1 MTPAELQGKADMDS
15 NRPGDSKGK
24 RTFDRASGI
33 LLHPTCLPGPYGIG
47 EIGGAALGFIDSLAR
62 AGQTLWQ
69 ILPINATGNNA
80 SPYSA
85 TTTFA
90 ANAIMIDMASLIEMG
105 LLSEDEVN
113 HLKDLPQV
121 KVDFDVTIPAR
132 MAVLMLAG
140 TRLAARD
147 DAGLAKFKA
156 QHGANWLYDYA
167 LFEALSVSRGRQGW
181 MYWPDDL
188 RRRDPAALDQAHREL
203 ASEIAAITALQYLFD
218 VQWQAVRKYA
228 ASKNIMLIGDM
239 AIFVAHDSADVWA
252 RPDLF
257 KLDENFN
264 PIVGAG
270 VPPDYFSATGQLWGN
285 PIYDWAAMEKDGFKW
300 WIARMARLLD
310 FADAVRLDHF
320 RGFAACWET
329 PAGET
334 TAINGQWVDAPGDAL
349 FTAIITALPELKVI
363 AEDLGHITQDVHDL
377 RDKFGFSGLK
387 ILEFEFG
394 DGPPREDRHPRHY
407 PTNSVTYPSTH
418 DNNTVHGWFLND
430 GREADERAQDAPR
443 EAAAAL
449 ELLGGDGGDI
459 HWRMIEL
466 ALSSG
471 SDLTIIALQDVLG
484 LDGPTGRMNTPG
496 TITDNWNWR
505 FAESEFTEDAINRL
519 ADLTRLY
526 NRTATC

>member
-1 MTPAELQGKADMDS
+1 MDS
-15 NRPGDSKGK
+15 KKESPFNRS
-24 RTFDRASGI
+24 SGI
-33 LLHPTCLPGPYGIG
+33 LLHPTSLPGPYGIG
-47 EIGGAALGFIDSLAR
+47 EIGAAALSFVDDLAR
-62 AGQTLWQ
+62 AGQTVWQ

-90 ANAIMIDMASLIEMG
+90 ANAVMIDMANLVDMG
-105 LLSEDEVN
+105 LLSEDEVAP
-113 HLKDLPQV
+113 LKDLPQI
-121 KVDFDVTIPAR
+121 KVDFDATLPAR

-140 TRLAARD
+140 ERLAAKSD
-147 DAGLAKFKA
+147 QGLAAFKA
-156 QHGANWLYDYA
+156 RHGDAWLDDYA
-167 LFEALSVSRGRQGW
+167 LFEAISVSRGREGW
-181 MYWPDDL
+181 MYWPEGL
-188 RRRDPAALDQAHREL
+188 RAREPEALAGARAEL
-203 ASEIAAITALQYLFD
+203 ATEIAAITALQYLFD
-218 VQWQAVRKYA
+218 VQWQAVRAHA
-228 ASKNIMLIGDM
+228 ASKGIMLIGDM

-285 PIYDWAAMEKDGFKW
+285 PIYDWAAMEKDGFAW
-300 WIARMARLLD
+300 WVARMRRLLD

-334 TAINGQWVDAPGDAL
+334 TAINGQWVEAPGDAL
-349 FTAIITALPELKVI
+349 FTAIMTALPELKVI
-363 AEDLGHITQDVHDL
+363 AEDLGHITQDVFDL
-377 RDKFGFSGLK
+377 RDKFGFPGLK

-394 DGPPREDRHPRHY
+394 NGPPRDDQHPYHY
-407 PTNSVTYPSTH
+407 PANSVTYPSTH
-418 DNNTVHGWFLND
+418 DNNTVQGWFRND
-430 GREADERAQDAPR
+430 GREAEERAADAPR

-449 ELLGGDGGDI
+449 ELLGGDGSDI

-466 ALSSG
+466 ALNSG
-471 SDLTIIALQDVLG
+471 SDLAIIALQDVLG

-505 FAESEFTEDAINRL
+505 YKAGDLTTEALDRL
-519 ADLTRLY
+519 AAMTATY
-526 NRTATC
+526 KRTAAK

>member
-1 MTPAELQGKADMDS
+1 MVS
-15 NRPGDSKGK
+15 NNSGAFQRS
-24 RTFDRASGI
+24 SGI
-33 LLHPTCLPGPYGIG
+33 LLHPTSLPSPYGIG
-47 EIGGAALGFIDSLAR
+47 EIGDAALTFVDDLAR

-90 ANAIMIDMASLIEMG
+90 ANAVMIDIASLIAQG
-105 LLSEDEVN
+105 LLRDDEVA
-113 HLKDLPQV
+113 HLKELPQG

-140 TRLAARD
+140 GRLAAQN
-147 DAGLAKFKA
+147 DAGLAAFKF
-156 QHGANWLYDYA
+156 QHGAAWLDDYA
-167 LFEALSVSRGRQGW
+167 LFEAISVSRGREGW
-181 MYWPDDL
+181 MYWPQGL
-188 RRRDPAALDQAHREL
+188 RARDPAALGQVRTEL
-203 ASEIAAITALQYLFD
+203 ADEIAAITALQYVFAT
-218 VQWQAVRKYA
+218 QWNGVRAHA
-228 ASKNIMLIGDM
+228 ASKGVMLIGDM

-257 KLDENFN
+257 KLDAHFN

-285 PIYDWAAMEKDGFKW
+285 PIYDWAAMEADGFAW
-300 WIARMARLLD
+300 WVARMRRLLD

-334 TAINGQWVDAPGDAL
+334 TAINGQWVKAPGDAL
-349 FTAIITALPELKVI
+349 FTAIMTALPELKVI
-363 AEDLGHITQDVHDL
+363 AEDLGHITQDVFDL
-377 RDKFGFSGLK
+377 RDKFGFPGLK

-394 DGPPREDRHPRHY
+394 NGAPRDDRHPYHY
-407 PTNSVTYPSTH
+407 PANSVTYPSTH
-418 DNNTVHGWFLND
+418 DNNTVQGWFRND
-430 GREADERAQDAPR
+430 GREALERADDAPR

-449 ELLGGDGGDI
+449 ELLGGDGSDI

-466 ALSSG
+466 ALNSG
-471 SDLTIIALQDVLG
+471 SDLAIIALQDVLG

-505 FAESEFTEDAINRL
+505 YKTGDITDEALGRL
-519 ADLTRLY
+519 AQLTRTY
-526 NRTATC
+526 NRTPTK

>member
-1 MTPAELQGKADMDS
+1 MVY
-15 NRPGDSKGK
+15 NRSGA
-24 RTFDRASGI
+24 FDRSSGI
-33 LLHPTCLPGPYGIG
+33 LLHPTSLPGPYGIG
-47 EIGGAALGFIDSLAR
+47 EIGAAALAFVDDLAR

-90 ANAIMIDMASLIEMG
+90 ANAVMIDIDSLIAMD
-105 LLSEDEVN
+105 LLSAEEVAP
-113 HLKDLPQV
+113 LKDLPQI
-121 KVDFDVTIPAR
+121 KVDFDATIPAR

-140 TRLAARD
+140 GRLAARG
-147 DAGLAKFKA
+147 DAGLDAFKA
-156 QHGANWLYDYA
+156 RHGTAWLNDYA
-167 LFEALSVSRGRQGW
+167 LFEAISVSRGREGW
-181 MYWPDDL
+181 MHWPDGL
-188 RRRDPAALDQAHREL
+188 RARDPVALDRARAEL
-203 ASEIAAITALQYLFD
+203 AAQIDAITALQYVFAT
-218 VQWQAVRKYA
+218 QWDAVRAHAK
-228 ASKNIMLIGDM
+228 SKGIMLIGDM

-257 KLDENFN
+257 KLDETFN

-285 PIYDWAAMEKDGFKW
+285 PIYDWAAMEADGFAW
-300 WIARMARLLD
+300 WVARMRRLLD

-334 TAINGQWVDAPGDAL
+334 TAINGQWVAAPGDAL
-349 FTAIITALPELKVI
+349 FTAIMTALPELKVI
-363 AEDLGHITQDVHDL
+363 AEDLGHITQDVFDL
-377 RDKFGFSGLK
+377 RDKFGFPGLK

-394 DGPPREDRHPRHY
+394 NGAPRDGCHPYHY

-418 DNNTVHGWFLND
+418 DNNTVRGWFLND
-430 GREADERAQDAPR
+430 GREALERAADAPR

-449 ELLGGDGGDI
+449 ELLGGDGSDI

-466 ALSSG
+466 ALNSG
-471 SDLTIIALQDVLG
+471 SDLAIIALQDVLG
-484 LDGPTGRMNTPG
+484 LDGKAGRMNTPG
-496 TITDNWNWR
+496 TISDNWNWR
-505 FAESEFTEDAINRL
+505 YQAG
-519 ADLTRLY
+519 DLTEEALERLGALT
-526 NRTATC
+526 RTYKRTPTT

>member
-1 MTPAELQGKADMDS
+1 MAF
-15 NRPGDSKGK
+15 NRS
-24 RTFDRASGI
+24 SGI
-33 LLHPTCLPGPYGIG
+33 LLHPTSLPGAYGIG
-47 EIGGAALGFIDSLAR
+47 EIGLEAMSFIDDIAR
-62 AGQTLWQ
+62 AGQRIWQ

-90 ANAIMIDMASLIEMG
+90 ANAVMIDIAGLIEMG
-105 LLSEDEVN
+105 LLSEDEVA
-113 HLKDLPQV
+113 HLKDLPQD
-121 KVDFDVTIPAR
+121 KIDFDLTLRAR

-140 TRLAARD
+140 TRLAALTD
-147 DAGLAKFKA
+147 GEHAAGLATYRTLHGKA
-156 QHGANWLYDYA
+156 WLSDYA
-167 LFEALSVSRGRQGW
+167 LFEAISMSRSREGW
-181 MYWPDDL
+181 MHWPQPL
-188 RRRDPAALDQAHREL
+188 RAREPDALAQARTQL
-203 ASEIAAITALQYLFD
+203 ADEIGAIEALQYVFD
-218 VQWQAVRKYA
+218 YQWRAVRAHA
-228 ASKNIMLIGDM
+228 ASKGIMLIGDM

-257 KLDENFN
+257 KLDADFN

-285 PIYDWAAMEKDGFKW
+285 PIYNWDAMERDGFTW

-334 TAINGQWVDAPGDAL
+334 TAINGQWVDAPGMAL
-349 FTAIITALPELKVI
+349 FSAIMAALPTLKVI
-363 AEDLGHITQDVHDL
+363 AEDLGHITQDVFDL
-377 RDKFGFSGLK
+377 RDHFGFPGLK

-394 DGPPREDRHPRHY
+394 DGPPRDDAHPYHY
-407 PTNSVTYPSTH
+407 PVNSVTYPSTH
-418 DNNTVHGWFLND
+418 DNNTVRGWFLND
-430 GREADERAQDAPR
+430 GREAAERAADAPR

-449 ELLGGDGGDI
+449 ELLGGDGSDI

-466 ALSSG
+466 ALNSG
-471 SDLTIIALQDVLG
+471 SVLAIIALQDVLG
-484 LDGPTGRMNTPG
+484 LDGRGRMNTPG

-505 FAESEFTEDAINRL
+505 YKRSDLKGEHLDRL
-519 ADLTRLY
+519 ATLTQQFGRAAKL
-526 NRTATC
+526 

>member
-1 MTPAELQGKADMDS
+1 MAS
-15 NRPGDSKGK
+15 NTIGFFNRS
-24 RTFDRASGI
+24 SGI
-33 LLHPTCLPGPYGIG
+33 LLHPTCLPGPFGIG
-47 EIGGAALGFIDSLAR
+47 EIGAAAMAFVDSLAR

-69 ILPINATGNNA
+69 ILPINATGNNS

-90 ANAIMIDMASLIEMG
+90 ANAVMIDIASLIDMG
-105 LLSEDEVN
+105 LLSHEEVA

-121 KVDFDVTIPAR
+121 KVDFDATIPAR
-132 MAVLMLAG
+132 MVVLMLAG
-140 TRLAARD
+140 KRLAAD
-147 DAGLAKFKA
+147 DNAGLVAFKA
-156 QHGANWLYDYA
+156 QHGAAWLDDYA
-167 LFEALSVSRGRQGW
+167 LFEAISVSRGRKGW
-181 MYWPDDL
+181 MYWPDGL
-188 RRRDPAALDQAHREL
+188 RARDPAALAQARAEL
-203 ASEIAAITALQYLFD
+203 APEIAAIIALQYLFD
-218 VQWQAVRKYA
+218 VQWRAVRAHA
-228 ASKNIMLIGDM
+228 ASKGITLIGDM

-257 KLDENFN
+257 KLDENYN

-285 PIYDWAAMEKDGFKW
+285 PIYDWAAMEADGFAW
-300 WIARMARLLD
+300 WVARMRRLLD

-334 TAINGQWVDAPGDAL
+334 TAINGQWVAAPGDAL
-349 FTAIITALPELKVI
+349 FTAIMAALPELKVI
-363 AEDLGHITQDVHDL
+363 AEDLGHITQDVFEL
-377 RDKFGFSGLK
+377 RDKFGFPGLK

-394 DGPPREDRHPRHY
+394 NGPPRDERHPYHY

-418 DNNTVHGWFLND
+418 DNNTVQGWFKND
-430 GREADERAQDAPR
+430 GREALERADDAPR

-449 ELLGGDGGDI
+449 ELLGGDGSDI

-466 ALSSG
+466 ALNSG
-471 SDLTIIALQDVLG
+471 SDLAIIALQDVLG
-484 LDGPTGRMNTPG
+484 LDGPAGRMNTPG

-505 FAESEFTEDAINRL
+505 FETAELTEQALDRL
-519 ADLTRLY
+519 ADLTHTY
-526 NRTATC
+526 KRTAVG

>member
-1 MTPAELQGKADMDS
+1 MA
-15 NRPGDSKGK
+15 
-24 RTFDRASGI
+24 FDRSSGI
-33 LLHPTCLPGPYGIG
+33 LLHPTSLPGPYGIG
-47 EIGGAALGFIDSLAR
+47 EIGSAALAFIDALAR
-62 AGQTLWQ
+62 ANQRIWQ

-90 ANAIMIDMASLIEMG
+90 ANAVMIDIARLIEMG
-105 LLSEDEVN
+105 LLSDDEVEP
-113 HLKDLPQV
+113 LKILPQV
-121 KVDFDVTIPAR
+121 KVDFDMTIPAR
-132 MAVLMLAG
+132 MKVLMLAAS
-140 TRLAARD
+140 RLGAQSE
-147 DAGLAKFKA
+147 GLHA
-156 QHGANWLYDYA
+156 QGLDEYKHKHGAVWLNDYA
-167 LFEALSVSRGRQGW
+167 LFEAISVARGREGW
-181 MYWPDDL
+181 MYWPEDL
-188 RRRDPAALDQAHREL
+188 RARNAGALEQARIDLAA
-203 ASEIAAITALQYLFD
+203 EITAITALQFLFD
-218 VQWQAVRKYA
+218 LQWQAVRAYA

-257 KLDENFN
+257 KLDQDFN

-285 PIYDWAAMEKDGFKW
+285 PIYDWAAMEQDGFAW
-300 WIARMARLLD
+300 WVARMRRLLD

-334 TAINGQWVDAPGDAL
+334 TAINGQWVEAPGDAL
-349 FTAIITALPELKVI
+349 FTAIMQALPELKVI
-363 AEDLGHITQDVHDL
+363 AEDLGHITQDVFDL
-377 RDKFGFSGLK
+377 RDKFGFPGLK

-394 DGPPREDRHPRHY
+394 NGPPRDELHPYYY
-407 PTNSVTYPSTH
+407 PANSVTYPSTH
-418 DNNTVHGWFLND
+418 DNNTVRGWFLND
-430 GREADERAQDAPR
+430 GREALERAEDAPR

-449 ELLGGDGGDI
+449 ELLGGDGSDI

-466 ALSSG
+466 ALNSG
-471 SDLTIIALQDVLG
+471 SDLAIIALQDVIG

-505 FAESEFTEDAINRL
+505 YSMSDLKGEALDRL
-519 ADLTRLY
+519 SAMTITYKRAA
-526 NRTATC
+526 N

>member
-1 MTPAELQGKADMDS
+1 MVS
-15 NRPGDSKGK
+15 NYSGAFNRS
-24 RTFDRASGI
+24 SGI
-33 LLHPTCLPGPYGIG
+33 LLHPTSLPGPYGVG
-47 EIGGAALGFIDSLAR
+47 EIGVAALRFIDDLAR

-90 ANAIMIDMASLIEMG
+90 ANAVMIDIANLIDMG
-105 LLSEDEVN
+105 LLSEGEVS
-113 HLKDLPQV
+113 HLRDLPQN

-140 TRLAARD
+140 RRLAAQS
-147 DAGLAKFKA
+147 DAGLAAFKT
-156 QHGANWLYDYA
+156 QHGAAWLDDYA
-167 LFEALSVSRGRQGW
+167 LFEAISVSRGREGW
-181 MYWPDDL
+181 MYWPEGL
-188 RRRDPAALDQAHREL
+188 RARDPAALVQARTAL
-203 ASEIAAITALQYLFD
+203 ADEIAAITALQYLFAT
-218 VQWQAVRKYA
+218 QWGVVRAHA
-228 ASKNIMLIGDM
+228 ASKGVMLVGDM

-257 KLDENFN
+257 KLDEQFN

-285 PIYDWAAMEKDGFKW
+285 PIYDWAAMEADGFAW
-300 WIARMARLLD
+300 WVARMRRLLD

-334 TAINGQWVDAPGDAL
+334 TAINGQWVEAPGDAL
-349 FTAIITALPELKVI
+349 FTAIMTALPELKVI
-363 AEDLGHITQDVHDL
+363 AEDLGHITQDVFDL
-377 RDKFGFSGLK
+377 RDKFGFPGLK

-394 DGPPREDRHPRHY
+394 NGAPRDDRHPYHY
-407 PTNSVTYPSTH
+407 PANSVTYPSTH
-418 DNNTVHGWFLND
+418 DNNTVRGWFLND
-430 GREADERAQDAPR
+430 GREALERADDAPR

-449 ELLGGDGGDI
+449 ELLGGDGSDI

-466 ALSSG
+466 ALKSG
-471 SDLTIIALQDVLG
+471 SDLAIIALQDVLG

-496 TITDNWNWR
+496 TITDNWSWR
-505 FAESEFTEDAINRL
+505 YKAGDITDDALGRL
-519 ADLTRLY
+519 SQLTATY
-526 NRTATC
+526 NRTPTK

>member
-1 MTPAELQGKADMDS
+1 MPFS
-15 NRPGDSKGK
+15 RS
-24 RTFDRASGI
+24 SGI
-33 LLHPTCLPGPYGIG
+33 LLHPTSLPGPYGIG
-47 EIGGAALGFIDSLAR
+47 EIGAAALAFIDDLAR

-90 ANAIMIDMASLIEMG
+90 ANAVMIDIASLIEMG
-105 LLSEDEVN
+105 LLTEEEVAP
-113 HLKDLPQV
+113 LKDLPQV
-121 KVDFDVTIPAR
+121 KVDFDATIPAR
-132 MAVLMLAG
+132 MAVLMMAG
-140 TRLAARD
+140 ERLAAKSD
-147 DAGLAKFKA
+147 QGLEAFKA
-156 QHGANWLYDYA
+156 RHGTAWLDDYA
-167 LFEALSVSRGRQGW
+167 LFEAISVSRGREGW
-181 MYWPDDL
+181 MYWPDGL
-188 RRRDPAALDQAHREL
+188 RARDHGALAGARVEL
-203 ASEIAAITALQYLFD
+203 ATEIGAITALQYLFD
-218 VQWQAVRKYA
+218 VQWRTVRAHA
-228 ASKNIMLIGDM
+228 ASKGIMLIGDM

-285 PIYDWAAMEKDGFKW
+285 PIYDWAAMEKDGFAW
-300 WIARMARLLD
+300 WVARMRRLLD

-334 TAINGQWVDAPGDAL
+334 TAINGQWMEAPGDAL
-349 FTAIITALPELKVI
+349 FTTIMTALPELKVI
-363 AEDLGHITQDVHDL
+363 AEDLGHITQDVFDL
-377 RDKFGFSGLK
+377 RDKFGFPGLK

-394 DGPPREDRHPRHY
+394 NGPPRDSQHPYHY
-407 PTNSVTYPSTH
+407 PANSVTYPSTH
-418 DNNTVHGWFLND
+418 DNNTVQGWFRND
-430 GREADERAQDAPR
+430 GREAQERAVDAPR

-449 ELLGGDGGDI
+449 ELLGGDGSDI

-466 ALSSG
+466 ALNSG
-471 SDLTIIALQDVLG
+471 SDLAIIALQDVLG
-484 LDGPTGRMNTPG
+484 LNGPTGRMNTPG

-505 FAESEFTEDAINRL
+505 YKAADIAPDALDRL
-519 ADLTRLY
+519 AAMTATY
-526 NRTATC
+526 KRTAAK

>member
-1 MTPAELQGKADMDS
+1 MAFNNSGVFGRS
-15 NRPGDSKGK
+15 
-24 RTFDRASGI
+24 SGI
-33 LLHPTCLPGPYGIG
+33 LLHPTSLPGPYGIG
-47 EIGGAALGFIDSLAR
+47 EIGGAALAFVDSLAR
-62 AGQTLWQ
+62 AGQSLWQ

-90 ANAIMIDMASLIEMG
+90 ASAAMIDMGALIDMG
-105 LLSEDEVN
+105 LLSDAEVS
-113 HLKDLPQV
+113 HLKDLPQI
-121 KVDFDVTIPAR
+121 KVDFDTTIPAR
-132 MAVLMLAG
+132 MSVLMLAG
-140 TRLAARD
+140 SRLARQTQGRHAS
-147 DAGLAKFKA
+147 GLAAFRA
-156 QHGANWLYDYA
+156 RHGANWLDDYA
-167 LFEALSVSRGRQGW
+167 LFEAISVSRMRQGW
-181 MYWPDDL
+181 MFWPEGL
-188 RRRDPAALDQAHREL
+188 RARDPAALAQARAEL
-203 ASEIAAITALQYLFD
+203 ANEIAAIIALQFLFD
-218 VQWQAVRKYA
+218 VQWGKVRRYA
-228 ASKNIMLIGDM
+228 ASKGIMVIGDM

-257 KLDENFN
+257 KLDENFQ

-285 PIYDWAAMEKDGFKW
+285 PIYDWAAMERDGFAW
-300 WIARMARLLD
+300 WIARMRRLLD

-334 TAINGQWVDAPGDAL
+334 TAVNGQWVEAPGDAL
-349 FTAIITALPELKVI
+349 FTAIMKALPSLKVI
-363 AEDLGHITQDVHDL
+363 AEDLGHITQDVFEL
-377 RDKFGFSGLK
+377 RDKFGFPGLK

-394 DGPPREDRHPRHY
+394 DGPPRDDRHPYHY

-418 DNNTVHGWFLND
+418 DNNTVQGWFKND
-430 GREADERAQDAPR
+430 GREALERADDAPR

-449 ELLGGDGGDI
+449 ELLGGDGSDI

-466 ALSSG
+466 ALNSG
-471 SDLTIIALQDVLG
+471 SNLAIIALQDVLG

-505 FAESEFTEDAINRL
+505 FEVSDLTEETLDRL
-519 ADLTRLY
+519 ADMTRTY
-526 NRTATC
+526 NRTTTS

>member
-1 MTPAELQGKADMDS
+1 MAS
-15 NRPGDSKGK
+15 NKSGVFK
-24 RTFDRASGI
+24 RSSGI
-33 LLHPTCLPGPYGIG
+33 LLHPTSLPGPYGIG
-47 EIGGAALGFIDSLAR
+47 EIGDAAMTFVDSMAR
-62 AGQTLWQ
+62 ADQTLWQ

-90 ANAIMIDMASLIEMG
+90 ANAVMIDIASLIGLG
-105 LLSEDEVN
+105 LLSDAEVS

-121 KVDFDVTIPAR
+121 KVDFDATIPAR
-132 MAVLMLAG
+132 MQVLMLAG
-140 TRLAARD
+140 GRLAAQTEGPHAAAYAAFQAR
-147 DAGLAKFKA
+147 
-156 QHGANWLYDYA
+156 HGAAWLDDYA
-167 LFEALSVSRGRQGW
+167 LFEAISVSRGREGW
-181 MYWPDDL
+181 MYWPDGL
-188 RRRDPAALDQAHREL
+188 RARDPVALAQARDEL
-203 ASEIAAITALQYLFD
+203 AMQIAAITALQYLFD
-218 VQWQAVRKYA
+218 VQWQAVRALA
-228 ASKNIMLIGDM
+228 ASKGIMLIGDM

-285 PIYDWAAMEKDGFKW
+285 PIYDWAAMQADGFAW
-300 WIARMARLLD
+300 WVARMRRLLD

-334 TAINGQWVDAPGDAL
+334 TAINGQWVEAPGDAL
-349 FTAIITALPELKVI
+349 FTAIMAALPELKVI
-363 AEDLGHITQDVHDL
+363 AEDLGHITQDVFDL
-377 RDKFGFSGLK
+377 RDKFGFPGLK

-394 DGPPREDRHPRHY
+394 NGAPRDDRHPYHY
-407 PTNSVTYPSTH
+407 PANSVTYPSTH
-418 DNNTVHGWFLND
+418 DNNTVQGWFKND
-430 GREADERAQDAPR
+430 GREALERAEDAPR

-449 ELLGGDGGDI
+449 ELLGGDGSDI

-466 ALSSG
+466 ALNSG
-471 SDLTIIALQDVLG
+471 SDLAIIALQDVLG
-484 LDGPTGRMNTPG
+484 LDGPSGRMNTPG

-505 FAESEFTEDAINRL
+505 FEAGDLTVQALDRL
-519 ADLTRLY
+519 ADMTRTY
-526 NRTATC
+526 KRTPAG